1 MRFEIRTL
9 TRALSTLAL
18 LFVLV
23 FGATLDVSAH
33 QRGKGHNKV
42 HNRGRDWGRSHNRGR
57 HLGWERG
64 RRVGQRR
71 RDGSL
76 FRRVL
81 RRDRRDDRRR
91 RRFVRR
97 SSWNNERN
105 WQGSRFGRERADY
118 RTRRFVQYRSRY

>member
-9 TRALSTLAL
+9 ARALSTLAL

-23 FGATLDVSAH
+23 FGASLDVSAY
-33 QRGKGHNKV
+33 QRGRGHDKGHGT
-42 HNRGRDWGRSHNRGR
+42 GRDWGRSHNRGR

-71 RDGSL
+71 RSDGTIS
-76 FRRVL
+76 RRLL

-91 RRFVRR
+91 RRLVRR
-97 SSWNNERN
+97 SSWNND